1 MQFTAMTTVTLK
13 DLDAG
18 NASSGNSLLSMVQ
31 MLAMGMGV
39 AAAGAVLAGFSEWFG
54 GDTPQQTLN
63 AFRATFVCMGAV
75 TLASTMIF
83 SQLGDDEDV
92 RPKPLEPAEHE

>member
-1 MQFTAMTTVTLK
+1 M
-13 DLDAG
+13 
-18 NASSGNSLLSMVQ
+18 
-31 MLAMGMGV
+31 

-54 GDTPQQTLN
+54 GDTPQHTLN

-92 RPKPLEPAEHE
+92 RPKPLVPAEHE